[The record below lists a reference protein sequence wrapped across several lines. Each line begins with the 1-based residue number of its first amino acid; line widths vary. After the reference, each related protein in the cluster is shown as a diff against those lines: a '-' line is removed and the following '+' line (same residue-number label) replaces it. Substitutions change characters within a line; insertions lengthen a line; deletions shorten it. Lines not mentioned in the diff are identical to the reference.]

1 METESQKW
9 FEVGSRVGKSPEVLK
24 REHESFK
31 KAVAPVISKSENLA
45 STKEE
50 LEGQIS
56 KIKGDHDGPS
66 RSSTSAAVDAA
77 QDLNAATKA
86 RDAYTQ
92 ERAKGARKAA
102 SAVQHGLDAMAK
114 FISAYS
120 SLLETVMSAG
130 GPYGEVGYQTLSIL
144 LIVVVN
150 KSKND
155 ERIVDH
161 LTQIQKSI
169 PRLAVWKAIYPN
181 DTMRELVANAYLQVI
196 EFSRAAAKYF
206 TRFWHRVYLAVAP
219 KATIKF
225 DEAATDLYKT
235 LAEINAEAMLGLHDN
250 TSTIKQRVIL
260 LQDDAKRG
268 ELDRKQLLDQN
279 QKLIA
284 QNEELQQKI
293 DEQIQEA
300 NRRDIEEDMKSLTA
314 FQRLLN
320 VDPNTPSTNLTAVK
334 QVLMQ
339 VFPNDLHFSSNV
351 PYTGHLQLNRASLEE
366 NPSYQQWLKQT
377 KSTLLFL
384 SGYTAYA
391 GRKLKGTHS
400 WLSPAA
406 IYIAEDLTH
415 QGANVAFFSCHPDF
429 DNPRVPGETMLS
441 SLIFQ
446 VLQWRPAVLRN
457 KDAEF
462 RHILSTTPQ
471 DKRECG
477 LVTLLAALLGEM
489 QDLKTVYLVIDRLD
503 WCRAPDEYDCDRP
516 IDTITNELARLVTE
530 MGSSEMCVKVA
541 IVAETSGG
549 EGNWHSSFL
558 PEREFAKERLFVVR
572 EWNQRSLSP
581 RETSVARRPS
591 IWSEGSGAMGVAC

>member
-1 METESQKW
+1 METESQKC
-9 FEVGSRVGKSPEVLK
+9 RVGKSAEVLK
-24 REHESFK
+24 REHENFK
-31 KAVAPVISKSENLA
+31 KEVAPVISKDETLA

-50 LEGQIS
+50 LERQIL
-56 KIKGDHDGPS
+56 KIKGDRHNRPS
-66 RSSTSAAVDAA
+66 RASTGAVATK
-77 QDLNAATKA
+77 DLDAATKA
-86 RDAYTQ
+86 HDAYTQ
-92 ERAKGARKAA
+92 ERAAGGRMVA
-102 SAVQHGLDAMAK
+102 SAVQRGLDAMAK
-114 FISAYS
+114 FIGAYS

-155 ERIVDH
+155 SRIVDH

-181 DTMRELVANAYLQVI
+181 DTMRELVANAYIQVI

-219 KATIKF
+219 KVTIKF
-225 DEAATDLYKT
+225 DEAATRLYKI

-250 TSTIKQRVIL
+250 TSTIKQRVISL
-260 LQDDAKRG
+260 HDDAKRG

-284 QNEELQQKI
+284 QNEELQQKM

-300 NRRDIEEDMKSLTA
+300 NRRDREEDMKALSA
-314 FQRLLN
+314 FQRLLD
-320 VDPNTPSTNLTAVK
+320 VDPHIPATSLTAVK

-366 NPSYQQWLKQT
+366 NPAYQQWRKQPR
-377 KSTLLFL
+377 SSLLFL
-384 SGYTAYA
+384 SGYTEYA

-406 IYIAEDLTH
+406 IYIAEDLTR
-415 QGANVAFFSCHPDF
+415 QNANVAFFSCHPDF
-429 DNPRVPGETMLS
+429 ENPRVPGAAVLS
-441 SLIFQ
+441 SLVFQ
-446 VLQWRPAVLRN
+446 VLQWRPAILRN

-462 RHILSTTPQ
+462 RHILATTPP
-471 DKRECG
+471 DKRERG
-477 LVTLLAALLGEM
+477 LVILLSAALLEM
-489 QDLKTVYLVIDRLD
+489 QDM
-503 WCRAPDEYDCDRP
+503 RAVP
-516 IDTITNELARLVTE
+516 IDTITNELARLVTDL
-530 MGSSEMCVKVA
+530 GSSELCVKVA

-549 EGNWHSSFL
+549 EGDWHSRFL
-558 PEREFAKERLFVVR
+558 PEHEFAKDRLLVVR
-572 EWNQRSLSP
+572 EWNQRSLTP

-591 IWSEGSGAMGVAC
+591 IWSEELVHEWG